1 MQRCPWCAYG
11 PSSRVDEHVMI
22 SRAGWQLVCT
32 PVLVVL
38 PSQYTCLC
46 VTSQDGGEPE
56 RLRLAEELK
65 SLEEAV
71 DDK

>member
-1 MQRCPWCAYG
+1 
-11 PSSRVDEHVMI
+11 
-22 SRAGWQLVCT
+22 
-32 PVLVVL
+32 
-38 PSQYTCLC
+38 

-71 DDK
+71 KREVEDKEQAEDDK